1 MATFDEIKE
10 NDYNLNIP
18 RYVDT
23 FEEEEPID
31 MVHVGNDIKKI
42 RQEQQVLEKNFWK
55 LSLPCKQ
62 HLKMKRGCKVRWRCS
77 NMSNDTQ
84 PEIRFPGFT
93 DDWEE
98 RKLKDIF
105 DIHTDFV
112 SNGSFQALKDNVKL
126 YKTENYA
133 YMIRLQDA
141 SNNWSGPWLYTDKQ
155 GFDF

>member
-1 MATFDEIKE
+1 
-10 NDYNLNIP
+10 
-18 RYVDT
+18 
-23 FEEEEPID
+23 
-31 MVHVGNDIKKI
+31 
-42 RQEQQVLEKNFWK
+42 
-55 LSLPCKQ
+55 
-62 HLKMKRGCKVRWRCS
+62 
-77 NMSNDTQ
+77 MSNDTQ

-93 DDWEE
+93 EDWEE

-141 SNNWSGPWLYTDKQ
+141 SNNW
-155 GFDF
+155 